1 MKTKKSVLVAVV
13 GLAVTVALLLVGWL
27 GARGGPVEVRMGWI
41 GPLTGDAAPY
51 GIAIKRGTDLA
62 VQEINASGEFETP
75 LRIIYE
81 DDQAKPTAGVAAF
94 EKLTKVDNVPVV
106 IQAAA
111 SSVMLAVMPK
121 AEAAKV
127 VYISPSCSSDKIRT
141 EKIRNNYKYIF
152 RTWPSDSYQAELLS
166 QFAIK
171 ELKAKKAAILY
182 INTEYGIGFKDAF
195 AKQFET
201 LGASVVLS
209 EGFSEGT
216 ADFRSLLTKVKKSAP
231 DVVFIPSHYKEAA
244 QLLKQ
249 AKELAVDV
257 QFLADAALYSP
268 ELLNAAR
275 NAADGLILTNPDW
288 STQSEK
294 PEVQKFVAAFRQAY
308 SQDPDVYSAAGYD
321 LVFVLAM
328 ALEAS
333 AEDSAEDIRRAL
345 ISLKPYHG
353 VTGAL
358 AFDTI
363 GEVRW
368 GFSIFEVAKGEFRRF
383 ERQAMR

>member
-1 MKTKKSVLVAVV
+1 MKSNKLVLIAGAV
-13 GLAVTVALLLVGWL
+13 LAVAAAILIFKQSGST
-27 GARGGPVEVRMGWI
+27 GAPAEISVGWI

-51 GIAIKRGTDLA
+51 GVAIKRGTDLA
-62 VQEINASGEFETP
+62 VQEINAGMKIGKP

-94 EKLTKVDNVPVV
+94 EKLTKVNGVPVV

-141 EKIRNNYKYIF
+141 EKMRNNYKYIF
-152 RTWPSDSYQAELLS
+152 RTWPSDAYQAEVLAK
-166 QFAIK
+166 FAAN
-171 ELKAKKAAILY
+171 ELKAKKAAVLY
-182 INTEYGIGFKDAF
+182 INTEYGIGFKDVF
-195 AKQFET
+195 AKQFQDA
-201 LGASVVLS
+201 GGSVVLS
-209 EGFSEGT
+209 EGFAEGT
-216 ADFRSLLTKVKKSAP
+216 TDFRSLLTKTKDTSP

-249 AKELAVDV
+249 ARELAINV

-268 ELLNAAR
+268 ELLKVAG

-288 STQSEK
+288 SPLSKK
-294 PEVQKFVAAFRQAY
+294 PKIKAFVEAFRKANN
-308 SQDPDVYSAAGYD
+308 QDPDVYAAAGYD
-321 LVFVLAM
+321 LVLLM
-328 ALEAS
+328 AEAIREGKDTS
-333 AEDSAEDIRRAL
+333 ADSIQQSL
-345 ISLKPYHG
+345 HQLKPYDG
-353 VTGAL
+353 VTGEL
-358 AFDTI
+358 VFDAI

-368 GFSIFEVAKGEFRRF
+368 GFAVFKVTSGAFRPY
-383 ERQAMR
+383 